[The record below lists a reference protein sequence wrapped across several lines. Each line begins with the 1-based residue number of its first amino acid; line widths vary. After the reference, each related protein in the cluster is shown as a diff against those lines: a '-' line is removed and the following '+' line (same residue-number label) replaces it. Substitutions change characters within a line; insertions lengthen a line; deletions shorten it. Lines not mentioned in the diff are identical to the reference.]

1 MLSHEDWKGNT
12 GGTTWMQRTLIGFVG
27 FVGIRLNYL
36 IMGLF
41 VAPLYMLFNHKG
53 YTSIY
58 HYFRRRHGFGWWKS
72 FRYTYLNHYRF
83 GQIIIDRFAA
93 YAGCKFQFE
102 LEGNDVF
109 LDLMSGDE
117 GVIILSSHVGNYELA
132 GYSFAATEKR
142 YNAVVFSGETKTV
155 MENRN
160 RMLSKNNIKMIPVSE
175 DMSHVFLM
183 NAALADGE
191 AVSIPGDRIF
201 GSRKSVVCDFMGG
214 QASFPLG
221 PFSLAVQREAPT
233 MAIFVMKESAYKYH
247 VFIRKIT
254 TDETVHLDK
263 ITRISKIAQ
272 SFAKELEDILQRY
285 PEQWFNYYEFWHDGP
300 NQS

>member
-102 LEGNDVF
+102 LEGNDIF

-132 GYSFAATEKR
+132 GYSFAATE
-142 YNAVVFSGETKTV
+142 SGT
-155 MENRN
+155 MP
-160 RMLSKNNIKMIPVSE
+160 S
-175 DMSHVFLM
+175 
-183 NAALADGE
+183 
-191 AVSIPGDRIF
+191 
-201 GSRKSVVCDFMGG
+201 
-214 QASFPLG
+214 SFP
-221 PFSLAVQREAPT
+221 VRQRP
-233 MAIFVMKESAYKYH
+233 
-247 VFIRKIT
+247 
-254 TDETVHLDK
+254 
-263 ITRISKIAQ
+263 
-272 SFAKELEDILQRY
+272 
-285 PEQWFNYYEFWHDGP
+285 
-300 NQS
+300 